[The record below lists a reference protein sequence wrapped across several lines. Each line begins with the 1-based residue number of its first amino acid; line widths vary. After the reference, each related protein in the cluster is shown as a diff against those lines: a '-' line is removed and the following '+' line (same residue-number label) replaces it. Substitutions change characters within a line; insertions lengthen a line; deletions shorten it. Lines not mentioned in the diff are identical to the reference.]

1 MKKVFSFLLAVM
13 LLVSFSVSAFAAG
26 NVSKRESTAVTEVK
40 EAVDANGV
48 DVVEN
53 VTVSN
58 LADTDPA
65 TAAFIES
72 FDNYFET
79 DEGLQK
85 AAGENGVEV
94 GSVFEVEA
102 GESVAY
108 PVSFDF
114 VVDHAD
120 IVVALLHI
128 TENGFEELP
137 FEKDGDN
144 IKAELPENGK
154 YMFVAQMGLP
164 GAPGSNSFVVN
175 AGGTKFVASAE
186 VKTEPAVVEIKT
198 GDDVD
203 PDSLVVITRGDEKY
217 SLSKSE
223 REIYT
228 AAVEELVSNYDAF
241 VASHPE
247 FEGTAPSS
255 GFFVDGVGENSSKNL
270 PAEVTLEVLDA
281 DIISGLL
288 VLADGEWQ
296 SVDITVNEAKGE
308 MSFMLSQFGV
318 YVIVSEAAAD

>member
-40 EAVDANGV
+40 TAVDANGA

-53 VTVSN
+53 VKVTN
-58 LADTDPA
+58 LVDTDPA

-94 GSVFEVEA
+94 GSVFELEA
-102 GESVAY
+102 GESVAF
-108 PVSFDF
+108 PVSFEF

-128 TENGFEELP
+128 TENGFEALP

-217 SLSKSE
+217 SLTKSE
-223 REIYT
+223 RDIYT
-228 AAVEELVSNYDAF
+228 AAVEELVSNFDAF
-241 VASHPE
+241 VAEHPE

-255 GFFVDGVGENSSKNL
+255 GFFVDGGANASKNL
-270 PAEVTLEVLDA
+270 PAEVTLDVLDA

-288 VLADGEWQ
+288 VLVDGEWQ

-318 YVIVSEAAAD
+318 YVILSEAAAD